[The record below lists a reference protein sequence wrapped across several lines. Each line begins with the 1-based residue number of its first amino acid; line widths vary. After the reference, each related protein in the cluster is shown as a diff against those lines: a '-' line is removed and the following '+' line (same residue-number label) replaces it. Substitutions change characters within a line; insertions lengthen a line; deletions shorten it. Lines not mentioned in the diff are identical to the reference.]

1 MRKYWA
7 GFLLLFCLAAVSGVA
22 YLASCPLPSDAPPI
36 TVTVPEGFSTAQV
49 ADLLYRHE
57 VIRNPLFF
65 RALSRFMK
73 VDGMIQ
79 AGEFVFEPGIWAW
92 DCARSL
98 LEGRAIYYTLTVPEG
113 FTVEAIADLIE
124 ARGFGSAATFIDV
137 AQDESLLPRFI
148 SIDRPDEVR
157 YPLEGYL
164 FPDTYHIRKGMSERE
179 IAVMMLNRFTQVFDK
194 NLLAKAEDMGLTPH
208 EVSTLASIV
217 EKEAFVPSERAT
229 IAGVFLNRLEIS
241 MTLGA
246 CPTVLY
252 AINKPQGPLLIVE
265 TQVDSPYNTYK
276 YGGLPPGP
284 ISSFGLASLEAVLT
298 PESVSYLYFVAKD
311 DGSHAFA
318 ETLTEHNRNIAL
330 YQGN

>member
-1 MRKYWA
+1 MKKYWA

-22 YLASCPLPSDAPPI
+22 YLASCPLPADGHPI

-49 ADLLYRHE
+49 ADLLYRYE
-57 VIRNPLFF
+57 IIRNPLFF
-65 RALSRFMK
+65 RVLSRLMK
-73 VDGMIQ
+73 IDGMIQ

-98 LEGRAIYYTLTVPEG
+98 LQGRAIYYTLTVPEG
-113 FTVEAIADLIE
+113 FTVEGIAELIE
-124 ARGFGSAATFIDV
+124 SRGFGSSVEFLEEAKDV
-137 AQDESLLPRFI
+137 SLLPKFI
-148 SIDRPDEVR
+148 STDRLDEIR

-164 FPDTYHIRKGMSERE
+164 FPNTYHIREGMSERE
-179 IAVMMLNRFTQVFDK
+179 IAVMMLNRFAQVFDK
-194 NLLAKAEDMGLTPH
+194 NLLDKVDDMGMTPH

-217 EKEAFVPSERAT
+217 EKEAYVPSERAT

-252 AINKPQGPLLIVE
+252 AINKPQGPLLIKE
-265 TQVDSPYNTYK
+265 TEVDSPYNTYK

-284 ISSFGLASLEAVLT
+284 ISSFGLASLKAVLN
-298 PESVSYLYFVAKD
+298 PETVPYLYFVAKD

-318 ETLTEHNRNIAL
+318 QTLSEHNRNIAL